1 MLWEWGRISVRTL
14 KVESIEDIL
23 SLKINFRMQKHAVSI
38 SSNPSESCELIY
50 ILENEI
56 LKETSLV
63 SSCLNF
69 E

>member
-1 MLWEWGRISVRTL
+1 
-14 KVESIEDIL
+14 
-23 SLKINFRMQKHAVSI
+23 MQKHAVSI

-69 E
+69 EWLLKLHVAQREGSMEGGEK